1 MAPSRRLTF
10 TPKPAPET
18 SNVVLTRV
26 GSADGERALTG
37 FRYPIGAGDECT
49 FAPCLGKYQPV
60 DKRQRTMNEPSSDW
74 EERVAATWATL
85 DDCEPQEFLA
95 KIDALVSERPD
106 GDSIAAFERACAFDS
121 TGFSDKA
128 APLYREA
135 LSSGLT
141 GVRRRR
147 TTIQLASTL
156 RNLGQAEESVTLLRA
171 EQART
176 SDALDD
182 AVAATLALALADTGH
197 EREAVGVA
205 VGALAKHLPRYNR
218 SMANYAR
225 ALREGPETV

>member
-1 MAPSRRLTF
+1 
-10 TPKPAPET
+10 
-18 SNVVLTRV
+18 
-26 GSADGERALTG
+26 
-37 FRYPIGAGDECT
+37 
-49 FAPCLGKYQPV
+49 
-60 DKRQRTMNEPSSDW
+60 MNEPPSDW
-74 EERVAATWATL
+74 EERVVVAWSAL
-85 DDCEPQEFLA
+85 DDCEPEDFRA
-95 KIDALVSERPD
+95 KIDALASERPD
-106 GDSIAAFERACAFDS
+106 GDPLAAFERACAFDS
-121 TGFSDKA
+121 TGFSDRA

-147 TTIQLASTL
+147 ATIQLASSL
-156 RNLGQAEESVTLLRA
+156 RNLGQAEESVALLRG

-182 AVAATLALALADTGH
+182 AVAAVLALALADTGH

-225 ALREGPETV
+225 ILREGPETA